1 MQIKFD
7 VFWEKDLG
15 TLYKNNSIDTVGK
28 EATVNIDLKQVHNIY
43 ANFKTGDKNFTY
55 LVEIID
61 IDKGLIKIPF
71 RAYVIRTGVNELE
84 VLYIKHSVPVLLPFP
99 VLSLAPELKCTL
111 ISKSELLELDL
122 VAILLIMSDTEVPL
136 LQVQS

>member
-43 ANFKTGDKNFTY
+43 ANFKVGDEAFTC

-71 RAYVIRTGVNELE
+71 
-84 VLYIKHSVPVLLPFP
+84 KSVHR
-99 VLSLAPELKCTL
+99 
-111 ISKSELLELDL
+111 
-122 VAILLIMSDTEVPL
+122 
-136 LQVQS
+136 